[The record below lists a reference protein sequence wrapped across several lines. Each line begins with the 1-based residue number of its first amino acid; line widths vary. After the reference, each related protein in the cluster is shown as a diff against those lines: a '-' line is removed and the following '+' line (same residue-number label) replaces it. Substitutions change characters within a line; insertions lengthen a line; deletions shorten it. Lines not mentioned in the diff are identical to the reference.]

1 MININDLIRR
11 NVTQM
16 SLNRDHTYNET
27 PQLTYREDHA
37 ESEGATETQTP
48 ARIWTQQA
56 LFKRL
61 P

>member
-1 MININDLIRR
+1 
-11 NVTQM
+11 M